1 VLAVELTHEPE
12 GWEVDPARDRPSEAL
27 VQARDDL
34 SAAVRDVKRG
44 TDGTTAEM
52 RQCLISFARAARRRT
67 LSPQELVVELK
78 RYLQPA
84 RDQLDR
90 AAYELLHDRALT
102 IALDAYYSDGL
113 FAARQS
119 ELRS

>member
-1 VLAVELTHEPE
+1 M
-12 GWEVDPARDRPSEAL
+12 DPAIDRPSEEL

-34 SAAVRDVKRG
+34 AAAVRGVKRG
-44 TDGTTAEM
+44 MDATTAEM
-52 RQCLISFARAARRRT
+52 HESLISFARAARRRT

-84 RDQLDR
+84 REHLDR
-90 AAYELLHDRALT
+90 ASYDILHDRALT

-113 FAARQS
+113 FSGRQRD
-119 ELRS
+119 LRA

>member
-1 VLAVELTHEPE
+1 ME
-12 GWEVDPARDRPSEAL
+12 PARDRPSETL

-34 SAAVRDVKRG
+34 AAAVRAVKQG
-44 TDGTTAEM
+44 MEGTTAEM
-52 RQCLISFARAARRRT
+52 RTCLISFARAARQRT

-84 RDQLDR
+84 REQLDR
-90 AAYELLHDRALT
+90 ASYDVLHDRALT

-113 FAARQS
+113 FATRQR
-119 ELRS
+119 ELSS